1 MIVTRY
7 WLDPASN
14 PRSEQTR
21 WIAAPTGGV
30 LLTIPTFAEVVD
42 PIAPDVFV
50 QLVSVTGP
58 AVPFTGSPPAEY
70 FDAAIFDGAQIIDH
84 AEFDT
89 LMNAALQPRVP
100 VEGGLAALRAAST
113 GATVTS
119 MVNKLAAVAQLTP
132 DEKSVLAA
140 RFA

>member
-7 WLDPASN
+7 WIDPASN

-21 WIAAPTGGV
+21 WLPAVTGGL

-42 PIAPDVFV
+42 PIDPAVFV
-50 QLVSVTGP
+50 QLVSVVGA

-70 FDAAIFDGAQIIDH
+70 FDAAIFDGATIIDH

-89 LMNAALQPRVP
+89 LMAAALAPRVP
-100 VEGGLAALRAAST
+100 VEGALAALRAAST
-113 GATVTS
+113 EPQVTS

-132 DEKSVLAA
+132 DEKSLLAA